1 LQSLKNCSAIVHVI
15 LLSFRKQRYN
25 WGFTVYDIQGSNHV
39 MTYKVMTYIQVYDL
53 QGYDI
58 QGSNVVK
65 LNDVKLKDVK
75 LNDV

>member
-1 LQSLKNCSAIVHVI
+1 MQSLKNCSAINPANVQE
-15 LLSFRKQRYN
+15 SAGN
-25 WGFTVYDIQGSNHV
+25 WEFTVYDMQGSRC
-39 MTYKVMTYIQVYDL
+39 IQVYDI

-65 LNDVKLKDVK
+65 LNVVKLKDVK